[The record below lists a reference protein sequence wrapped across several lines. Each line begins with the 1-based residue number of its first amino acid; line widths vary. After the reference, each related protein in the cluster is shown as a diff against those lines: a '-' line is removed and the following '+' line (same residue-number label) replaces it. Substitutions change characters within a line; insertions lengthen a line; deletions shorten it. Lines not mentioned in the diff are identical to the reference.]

1 MKSIVINYSI
11 VREVDKEKI
20 DEIING
26 CKSEEYKVYLNFYDF
41 SLTKKIKHY
50 VDCIDNEKIK
60 TSVYQKD
67 YEDSEKFVQMI
78 TDDIIKYSDSI
89 AYTALND
96 SIILLENSL
105 DSIDFE
111 IFKNDI
117 YGFLYFDYS
126 INGIRCFVKSR
137 LEKLTMPAVF
147 FSLGATI
154 KKISS
159 DNVIETLLKNTIGLH
174 IPKSLCIVY
183 PDNE

>member
-20 DEIING
+20 HEILNG
-26 CKSEEYKVYLNFYDF
+26 CKSNKYKVYLNLYDF
-41 SLTKKIKHY
+41 SLTKKIKNY
-50 VDCIDNEKIK
+50 VDDISDDSIKI
-60 TSVYQKD
+60 SVYERD

-78 TDDIIKYSDSI
+78 TDDIIKYSNSI
-89 AYTALND
+89 AYAALND
-96 SIILLENSL
+96 SIVLNDNSL
-105 DSIDFE
+105 DSIDFD

-137 LEKLTMPAVF
+137 MEKLVMPVIF

-154 KKISS
+154 KNISS

-174 IPKSLCIVY
+174 IPKSLCIIY